1 MSILKTQRIQGDF
14 FYIVALITVKMGFL
28 MCLHDHISV
37 M

>member
-1 MSILKTQRIQGDF
+1 MSILNTQRIQGDF